1 MAALKL
7 LLSSARRHCLS
18 NPHSRLHP
26 PPFLRCHRSLSSESD
41 PNPNQNPPQT
51 PRRQPVPVEPVSYT
65 LKPKEQSLPDPDAT
79 PQATSPPPPQS
90 PGDSPNSSSQD
101 TRATWTR
108 EEARFIRD
116 VPSISPVSYPVKVA
130 PLPEDRVAE
139 ESGGGEGGA
148 EKDVDGVKD
157 LEREKRR
164 IEADG
169 RMRRRLFRVPEEEVV
184 VPFPA
189 LIKVEKKESKS
200 ILEVMDAIRQ
210 VKANAQCKFDE
221 TVEAHVQLGIDAKRN
236 HINCM
241 FSVGLS
247 WNASQK
253 SDKEDMVS
261 AFYFM
266 LQISYGTI
274 IFNIPNSCLK
284 DSIYMDYL
292 IEVQAVRGNM
302 TLPHGSGKVVRVAF
316 FAEGSDAEEARAAG
330 ADIVG
335 GVELVEEI
343 ASSHKLN
350 VDKCFATNEMIMRLA
365 KIARILRERG
375 LMPDRKLGTVT
386 NDITGALQKVRQGH
400 IEYRMDRTSIV
411 HVGLGKVSF
420 TEEYLQE
427 NIGAFMSSLLL
438 AKPTASKYAGYINS
452 FHICST
458 MGSGFPVSIQSLS
471 KAADH
476 YNKVHL
482 KA

>member
-7 LLSSARRHCLS
+7 LLSSARRHCLFQ
-18 NPHSRLHP
+18 PHSRLHP
-26 PPFLRCHRSLSSESD
+26 PPFLSYHRSLSSESD
-41 PNPNQNPPQT
+41 PNPNQNPPQP

-65 LKPKEQSLPDPDAT
+65 LKPKEQSLPEPDAT
-79 PQATSPPPPQS
+79 PQAAQTSPPPPQS
-90 PGDSPNSSSQD
+90 SGDSPNPSSQD

-148 EKDVDGVKD
+148 EKDVDGVKE

-169 RMRRRLFRVPEEEVV
+169 RMRRRLFRVPEEEVA

-189 LIKVEKKESKS
+189 LIKVEKKESKP
-200 ILEVMDAIRQ
+200 ILDVMGAIRQ
-210 VKANAQCKFDE
+210 VKANAKCNFDE

-236 HINCM
+236 
-241 FSVGLS
+241 
-247 WNASQK
+247 
-253 SDKEDMVS
+253 
-261 AFYFM
+261 
-266 LQISYGTI
+266 
-274 IFNIPNSCLK
+274 
-284 DSIYMDYL
+284 
-292 IEVQAVRGNM
+292 AVRGNM

-420 TEEYLQE
+420 TEDYLRE

-438 AKPTASKYAGYINS
+438 AKPTGLKKSSKYAGYINS
-452 FHICST
+452 FHICSM
-458 MGSGFPVSIQSLS
+458 MGPGFPVSIQSLS

>member
-7 LLSSARRHCLS
+7 LLSSARRHCLFQ
-18 NPHSRLHP
+18 PHSRLHP
-26 PPFLRCHRSLSSESD
+26 PPFLSYHRSLSSESD
-41 PNPNQNPPQT
+41 PNPDQNPPQP

-65 LKPKEQSLPDPDAT
+65 LKPKEQSLPEPDAT
-79 PQATSPPPPQS
+79 PQAAQTSPPPPQS
-90 PGDSPNSSSQD
+90 SGDSPNPSSQD
-101 TRATWTR
+101 TRVTWTR

-139 ESGGGEGGA
+139 ESGGGEDGA
-148 EKDVDGVKD
+148 GRDVDGVKELD
-157 LEREKRR
+157 REKRR

-169 RMRRRLFRVPEEEVV
+169 RMRRRLFRVPEEEVA

-189 LIKVEKKESKS
+189 LIKVEKKESKP
-200 ILEVMDAIRQ
+200 ILDVMDAIRQ
-210 VKANAQCKFDE
+210 VKANAKCNFNE

-236 HINCM
+236 I
-241 FSVGLS
+241 FYAPKYVRVV
-247 WNASQK
+247 WIASRK
-253 SDKEDMVS
+253 SDKEYIVS

-266 LQISYGTI
+266 LHISYCTI
-274 IFNIPNSCLK
+274 IFNVPSSCLK

-420 TEEYLQE
+420 TEDYLRE

-438 AKPTASKYAGYINS
+438 AKPTGLKKLRALG
-452 FHICST
+452 
-458 MGSGFPVSIQSLS
+458 
-471 KAADH
+471 AD
-476 YNKVHL
+476 VD
-482 KA
+482 

>member
-7 LLSSARRHCLS
+7 LLSSARRHCLFQ
-18 NPHSRLHP
+18 PHSRLHP
-26 PPFLRCHRSLSSESD
+26 PPFLSYHRSLSSESD
-41 PNPNQNPPQT
+41 PNPDQNPPQP

-65 LKPKEQSLPDPDAT
+65 LKPKEQSLPEPDAT
-79 PQATSPPPPQS
+79 PQAAQTSPPPPQS
-90 PGDSPNSSSQD
+90 SGDSPNPSSQD
-101 TRATWTR
+101 TRVTWTR

-116 VPSISPVSYPVKVA
+116 MPSISPVSYPVKVA

-139 ESGGGEGGA
+139 ESGGGEDGA
-148 EKDVDGVKD
+148 GRDVDGVKE

-169 RMRRRLFRVPEEEVV
+169 RMRRRLFRVPEEEVA

-189 LIKVEKKESKS
+189 LIKVEKKESKP
-200 ILEVMDAIRQ
+200 ILDVMDAIRQ
-210 VKANAQCKFDE
+210 VKANAKCNFDE

-236 HINCM
+236 
-241 FSVGLS
+241 
-247 WNASQK
+247 
-253 SDKEDMVS
+253 
-261 AFYFM
+261 
-266 LQISYGTI
+266 
-274 IFNIPNSCLK
+274 
-284 DSIYMDYL
+284 
-292 IEVQAVRGNM
+292 AVRGNM

-420 TEEYLQE
+420 TEDYLRE

-458 MGSGFPVSIQSLS
+458 MGPGFPVSIQSLS

>member
-7 LLSSARRHCLS
+7 LLSSARRHCLFQ
-18 NPHSRLHP
+18 PHSRLHP
-26 PPFLRCHRSLSSESD
+26 PPFLSYHRSLSSESD
-41 PNPNQNPPQT
+41 PNPDQNPPQP

-65 LKPKEQSLPDPDAT
+65 LKPKEQSLPEPDAT
-79 PQATSPPPPQS
+79 PQAAQTSPPPPQS
-90 PGDSPNSSSQD
+90 SGDSPNPSSQD
-101 TRATWTR
+101 TRVTWTR

-116 VPSISPVSYPVKVA
+116 MPSISPVSYPVKVA

-139 ESGGGEGGA
+139 ESGGGEDGA
-148 EKDVDGVKD
+148 GRDVDGVKE

-169 RMRRRLFRVPEEEVV
+169 RMRRRLFRVPEEEVA

-189 LIKVEKKESKS
+189 LIKVEKKESKP
-200 ILEVMDAIRQ
+200 ILDVMDAIRQ
-210 VKANAQCKFDE
+210 VKANAKCNFDE

-236 HINCM
+236 
-241 FSVGLS
+241 
-247 WNASQK
+247 
-253 SDKEDMVS
+253 
-261 AFYFM
+261 
-266 LQISYGTI
+266 
-274 IFNIPNSCLK
+274 
-284 DSIYMDYL
+284 
-292 IEVQAVRGNM
+292 AVRGNM

-420 TEEYLQE
+420 TEDYLRE

-438 AKPTASKYAGYINS
+438 AKPTGLKKSSKYAGYINS

-458 MGSGFPVSIQSLS
+458 MGPGFPVSIQSLS

>member
-7 LLSSARRHCLS
+7 LLCSARRHCLS
-18 NPHSRLHP
+18 NPHSRLLP
-26 PPFLRCHRSLSSESD
+26 PPFLSCHRSLSSESD
-41 PNPNQNPPQT
+41 PNPNQNPPQP

-101 TRATWTR
+101 TRTTWTR

-236 HINCM
+236 
-241 FSVGLS
+241 
-247 WNASQK
+247 
-253 SDKEDMVS
+253 
-261 AFYFM
+261 
-266 LQISYGTI
+266 
-274 IFNIPNSCLK
+274 
-284 DSIYMDYL
+284 
-292 IEVQAVRGNM
+292 AVRGNM

-400 IEYRMDRTSIV
+400 IEYKMDRTSIV

-438 AKPTASKYAGYINS
+438 AKPTGLKKSSKYAGYINS

-458 MGSGFPVSIQSLS
+458 MGPGFPVSIQSLS

>member
-7 LLSSARRHCLS
+7 FLSSARRHCLFQ
-18 NPHSRLHP
+18 PHSRLHP
-26 PPFLRCHRSLSSESD
+26 PPFLSYHRSLSSESD
-41 PNPNQNPPQT
+41 PNPDQNPPQP

-65 LKPKEQSLPDPDAT
+65 LKPKEQSLPEPDAT
-79 PQATSPPPPQS
+79 PQAAQTSPPPPQS
-90 PGDSPNSSSQD
+90 SSDSLNPSSQD
-101 TRATWTR
+101 TRVTWTR

-139 ESGGGEGGA
+139 ESGGGEDGA
-148 EKDVDGVKD
+148 GRDVDGVKELD
-157 LEREKRR
+157 REKRR

-169 RMRRRLFRVPEEEVV
+169 RMRRRLFRVPEEEVA

-189 LIKVEKKESKS
+189 LIKVEKKESKP
-200 ILEVMDAIRQ
+200 ILDVMDAIRQ
-210 VKANAQCKFDE
+210 VKANAKCNFDE

-236 HINCM
+236 
-241 FSVGLS
+241 
-247 WNASQK
+247 
-253 SDKEDMVS
+253 
-261 AFYFM
+261 
-266 LQISYGTI
+266 
-274 IFNIPNSCLK
+274 
-284 DSIYMDYL
+284 
-292 IEVQAVRGNM
+292 AVRGNM

-420 TEEYLQE
+420 TEDYLRE

-438 AKPTASKYAGYINS
+438 AKPTGLKKSSKYAGYINS

-458 MGSGFPVSIQSLS
+458 MGLGFPVSIQSLS

>member
-7 LLSSARRHCLS
+7 LLSSARRHCLFQ
-18 NPHSRLHP
+18 PHSRLHP
-26 PPFLRCHRSLSSESD
+26 PPFLSYHRSLSSESD
-41 PNPNQNPPQT
+41 PNPDQNPPQP

-65 LKPKEQSLPDPDAT
+65 LKPKEQSLPEPDAT
-79 PQATSPPPPQS
+79 PQAAQTSPPPPQS
-90 PGDSPNSSSQD
+90 SGDSPNPSSQD
-101 TRATWTR
+101 TRVTWTR

-139 ESGGGEGGA
+139 ESGGGEDGA
-148 EKDVDGVKD
+148 GRDVDGVKELD
-157 LEREKRR
+157 REKRR

-169 RMRRRLFRVPEEEVV
+169 RMRRRLFRVPEEEVA

-189 LIKVEKKESKS
+189 LIKVEKKESKP
-200 ILEVMDAIRQ
+200 ILDVMDAIRQ
-210 VKANAQCKFDE
+210 VKANAKCNFDE

-236 HINCM
+236 
-241 FSVGLS
+241 
-247 WNASQK
+247 
-253 SDKEDMVS
+253 
-261 AFYFM
+261 
-266 LQISYGTI
+266 
-274 IFNIPNSCLK
+274 
-284 DSIYMDYL
+284 
-292 IEVQAVRGNM
+292 AVRGNM

-420 TEEYLQE
+420 TEDYLRE

-458 MGSGFPVSIQSLS
+458 MGPGFPVSIQSLS

>member
-7 LLSSARRHCLS
+7 LLSSARRHCLFQ
-18 NPHSRLHP
+18 PHSRLHP
-26 PPFLRCHRSLSSESD
+26 PPFLSYHRSLSSESD
-41 PNPNQNPPQT
+41 PNPDQNPPQP

-65 LKPKEQSLPDPDAT
+65 LKPKEQSLPEPDAT
-79 PQATSPPPPQS
+79 PQAAQTSPPPPQS
-90 PGDSPNSSSQD
+90 SGDSPNPSSQD
-101 TRATWTR
+101 TRVTWTR

-139 ESGGGEGGA
+139 ESGGGEDGA
-148 EKDVDGVKD
+148 GRDVDGVKELD
-157 LEREKRR
+157 REKRR

-169 RMRRRLFRVPEEEVV
+169 RMRRRLFRVPEEEVA

-189 LIKVEKKESKS
+189 LIKVEKKESKP
-200 ILEVMDAIRQ
+200 ILDVMDAIRQ
-210 VKANAQCKFDE
+210 VKANAKCNFDE

-236 HINCM
+236 
-241 FSVGLS
+241 
-247 WNASQK
+247 
-253 SDKEDMVS
+253 
-261 AFYFM
+261 
-266 LQISYGTI
+266 
-274 IFNIPNSCLK
+274 
-284 DSIYMDYL
+284 
-292 IEVQAVRGNM
+292 AVRGNM

-420 TEEYLQE
+420 TDDYLRE

-458 MGSGFPVSIQSLS
+458 MGPGFPVSIQSLS

>member
-7 LLSSARRHCLS
+7 LLSSARRHCLFQ
-18 NPHSRLHP
+18 PHSRLHP
-26 PPFLRCHRSLSSESD
+26 PPFLSYHRSLSSESD
-41 PNPNQNPPQT
+41 PNPDQNPPQP

-65 LKPKEQSLPDPDAT
+65 LKPKEQSLPEPDAT
-79 PQATSPPPPQS
+79 PQAAQTSPPPPQS
-90 PGDSPNSSSQD
+90 SGDSPNPSSQD
-101 TRATWTR
+101 TRVTWTR

-139 ESGGGEGGA
+139 ESGGGEDGA
-148 EKDVDGVKD
+148 GRDVDGVKELD
-157 LEREKRR
+157 REKRR

-169 RMRRRLFRVPEEEVV
+169 RMRRRLFRVPEEEVA

-189 LIKVEKKESKS
+189 LIKVEKKESKP
-200 ILEVMDAIRQ
+200 ILDVMDAIRQ
-210 VKANAQCKFDE
+210 VKANAKCNFDE

-236 HINCM
+236 
-241 FSVGLS
+241 
-247 WNASQK
+247 
-253 SDKEDMVS
+253 
-261 AFYFM
+261 
-266 LQISYGTI
+266 
-274 IFNIPNSCLK
+274 
-284 DSIYMDYL
+284 
-292 IEVQAVRGNM
+292 AVRGNM

-420 TEEYLQE
+420 TEDYLRE

-438 AKPTASKYAGYINS
+438 AKPTGLKKSSKYAGYINS

-458 MGSGFPVSIQSLS
+458 MGPGFPVSIQSLS

>member
-7 LLSSARRHCLS
+7 FLSSARRHCLFQ
-18 NPHSRLHP
+18 PHSRLHP
-26 PPFLRCHRSLSSESD
+26 PPFLSYHRSLSSESD
-41 PNPNQNPPQT
+41 PNPDQNPPQP

-65 LKPKEQSLPDPDAT
+65 LKPKEQSLPEPDAT
-79 PQATSPPPPQS
+79 PQAAQTSPPPPQS
-90 PGDSPNSSSQD
+90 SSDSLNPSSQD
-101 TRATWTR
+101 TRVTWTR

-139 ESGGGEGGA
+139 ESGGGEDGA
-148 EKDVDGVKD
+148 GRDVDGVKELD
-157 LEREKRR
+157 REKRR

-169 RMRRRLFRVPEEEVV
+169 RMRRRLFRVPEEEVA

-189 LIKVEKKESKS
+189 LIKVEKKESKP
-200 ILEVMDAIRQ
+200 ILDVMDAIRQ
-210 VKANAQCKFDE
+210 VKANAKCNFDE

-236 HINCM
+236 
-241 FSVGLS
+241 
-247 WNASQK
+247 
-253 SDKEDMVS
+253 
-261 AFYFM
+261 
-266 LQISYGTI
+266 
-274 IFNIPNSCLK
+274 
-284 DSIYMDYL
+284 
-292 IEVQAVRGNM
+292 AVRGNM

-420 TEEYLQE
+420 TEDYLRE

-458 MGSGFPVSIQSLS
+458 MGLGFPVSIQSLS